1 MMLRLRLWLIAMLVA
16 LDQFAHVLLAG
27 PKYVLIGGPRPNPDE
42 TISGKVGR
50 MAMRGRRWARVAQW
64 VIDGLFDVLSRGKIK
79 GHCRAVAM
87 REQARKTGAA

>member
-16 LDQFAHVLLAG
+16 ADQFGHVFLSG
-27 PKYVLIGGPRPNPDE
+27 PKYLVFGGPCPNPDE

-79 GHCRAVAM
+79 GHCHAVAV
-87 REQARKTGAA
+87 REQARKTGVA